1 MGTLYIVATPIG
13 NLEDLSP
20 RAVRIMGEVGLIAA
34 EDTRRTR
41 KLLSYFKISTSLTSY
56 FDHNKIKK
64 LDTILS
70 ALSSGDVALVSDG
83 GMPTISDPGYQLV
96 RSALES
102 GYKVLPV
109 PGPSALL
116 AALSVSGLPTDAF
129 VYLGF
134 LPRKSSERKR
144 VLSDNSADERTLVFF
159 ESPHRLLD
167 CLTDIE
173 TELGNRPIA
182 VGRELTKMHEEVF
195 RDDVRSAIVHY
206 NNSGVQGEV
215 TLVVG
220 GRPKALVNKWNND
233 QTLTYLKACVQ
244 SGKTLS
250 EASKEVAKKSGWS
263 RKDVYSLGLQDKF

>member
-1 MGTLYIVATPIG
+1 
-13 NLEDLSP
+13 
-20 RAVRIMGEVGLIAA
+20 
-34 EDTRRTR
+34 
-41 KLLSYFKISTSLTSY
+41 
-56 FDHNKIKK
+56 
-64 LDTILS
+64 
-70 ALSSGDVALVSDG
+70 
-83 GMPTISDPGYQLV
+83 
-96 RSALES
+96 
-102 GYKVLPV
+102 
-109 PGPSALL
+109 L

-167 CLTDIE
+167 CLADIE

-195 RDDVRSAIVHY
+195 RADVRSAIVHY
-206 NNSGVQGEV
+206 NNSAVQGEV

-220 GRPKALVNKWNND
+220 GRSKALVNKWNND

-244 SGKTLS
+244 SGQTLS
-250 EASKEVAKKSGWS
+250 EASTEVAKKSGWS

>member
-20 RAVRIMGEVGLIAA
+20 RAIRVLGEVGLVAA
-34 EDTRRTR
+34 EDTRRTK
-41 KLLSYFKISTSLTSY
+41 KLLSYFNINTPLTSY
-56 FDHNKIKK
+56 FDHNKLKK
-64 LDTILS
+64 IDTILS
-70 ALSSGDVALVSDG
+70 ALSSDDVAVVSDS

-96 RSALES
+96 VAALES
-102 GYKVLPV
+102 GCEVRPI

-134 LPRKSSERKR
+134 LPRKASDRQR
-144 VLSDNSADERTLVFF
+144 MLADNSAEKRTLVFF
-159 ESPHRLLD
+159 ESPHRLQDSLV
-167 CLTDIE
+167 DIE

-182 VGRELTKMHEEVF
+182 VGRELTKMHEEMF
-195 RDDVRSAIVHY
+195 RGDVRSAQQHF
-206 NNSGVQGEV
+206 NSLVRGEI

-220 GRPKALVNKWNND
+220 GCPKELAAKRSNAQVLQSLEVA
-233 QTLTYLKACVQ
+233 TM

-250 EASKEVAKKSGWS
+250 EASKEVAKKSGWL
-263 RKDVYSLGLQDKF
+263 RKDVYSLGLQD

>member
-20 RAVRIMGEVGLIAA
+20 RAIRVLGEVGLVAA
-34 EDTRRTR
+34 EDTRRTK
-41 KLLSYFKISTSLTSY
+41 KLLSYFNINTPLTSY
-56 FDHNKIKK
+56 FDHNKLKK
-64 LDTILS
+64 IDTILS
-70 ALSSGDVALVSDG
+70 VLSGDDVAVVSDS

-96 RSALES
+96 VAALES
-102 GYKVLPV
+102 GYEVRPI

-134 LPRKSSERKR
+134 LQRM
-144 VLSDNSADERTLVFF
+144 LADNSAEGRTLVFF
-159 ESPHRLLD
+159 ESPHRLQDSLA
-167 CLTDIE
+167 DIE

-182 VGRELTKMHEEVF
+182 VGRELTKMHEEMF
-195 RDDVRSAIVHY
+195 RGDVRSAQKY
-206 NNSGVQGEV
+206 FNSSVRGEI

-220 GRPKALVNKWNND
+220 GCPKELAAKWSNA
-233 QTLTYLKACVQ
+233 QILQSLEVATM

-250 EASKEVAKKSGWS
+250 EASKEVAKKSGWL
-263 RKDVYSLGLQDKF
+263 RKDVYSLGLQD

>member
-64 LDTILS
+64 LDSILL
-70 ALSSGDVALVSDG
+70 ALSRGDVALVSDG

-144 VLSDNSADERTLVFF
+144 VLSDNSADKRTLVFF
-159 ESPHRLLD
+159 ESPYRLLD
-167 CLTDIE
+167 SLNDIE

-182 VGRELTKMHEEVF
+182 IGRELTKLHEEVF
-195 RDDVRSAIVHY
+195 RGDVRSAIVHY
-206 NNSGVQGEV
+206 NSSGVQGEV

-220 GRPKALVNKWNND
+220 GRSKALVNKWNND
-233 QTLTYLKACVQ
+233 ETLACLKACVQ

-250 EASKEVAKKSGWS
+250 EASREVAKKSGWS
-263 RKDVYSLGLQDKF
+263 RKDVYSLGLQD

>member
-206 NNSGVQGEV
+206 NNSAVQGEV

>member
-41 KLLSYFKISTSLTSY
+41 KLLSYFKINTSLTSY

-64 LDTILS
+64 LDSILS
-70 ALSSGDVALVSDG
+70 ALSRGDVALVSDG

-102 GYKVLPV
+102 GHKVLPV

-144 VLSDNSADERTLVFF
+144 VLSDNSADKRTLVFF

-167 CLTDIE
+167 SLNDIE
-173 TELGNRPIA
+173 TELGNRSIA
-182 VGRELTKMHEEVF
+182 IGRELTKIHEEVF
-195 RDDVRSAIVHY
+195 RGDIRSAIVHY

-220 GRPKALVNKWNND
+220 GRSKGLENKWNND
-233 QTLTYLKACVQ
+233 ETLACLKACVK

-263 RKDVYSLGLQDKF
+263 RKDVYSLGVQD

>member
-20 RAVRIMGEVGLIAA
+20 RAIRILGEVGLVAA
-34 EDTRRTR
+34 EDTRRSR
-41 KLLSYFKISTSLTSY
+41 KLLSYFNINTALTSY
-56 FDHNKIKK
+56 FDHNKLKK
-64 LDTILS
+64 IDSILS
-70 ALSSGDVALVSDG
+70 ALSRDDVALISDS

-96 RSALES
+96 VAALEA
-102 GYKVLPV
+102 GYEVRPI

-144 VLSDNSADERTLVFF
+144 TLADNSTEERTLVCF
-159 ESPHRLLD
+159 EAPHRLQEALG
-167 CLTDIE
+167 DIE

-182 VGRELTKMHEEVF
+182 VGRELTKMHEEIF
-195 RDDVRSAIVHY
+195 RGDVRSAQHHFKSLVK
-206 NNSGVQGEV
+206 GEI

-220 GRPKALVNKWNND
+220 GSPKKIVDKWSD
-233 QTLTYLKACVQ
+233 AQVLQSLEIATM

-250 EASKEVAKKSGWS
+250 EASKEVAKKSGWL
-263 RKDVYSLGLQDKF
+263 RKDVYSLGIQD